1 MVALKNHF
9 KPGDAIRYADNDG
22 WVIDA
27 IVSGEIEHNSWMLRD
42 WFYVATA
49 SAARNQR
56 GTWRNNDE
64 RKGSLPDELCRP
76 HPDPDTFFAS
86 YAAWRLVNG

>member
-1 MVALKNHF
+1 MRKNHF
-9 KPGDAIRYADNDG
+9 KPGDAIRYADNNG

-27 IVSGEIEHNSWMLRD
+27 IVSGEIEHNSWVLSD
-42 WFYVATA
+42 WFYVAPVYL
-49 SAARNQR
+49 SHQS
-56 GTWRNNDE
+56 TWRNN
-64 RKGSLPDELCRP
+64 GAVTGALPDERCRP